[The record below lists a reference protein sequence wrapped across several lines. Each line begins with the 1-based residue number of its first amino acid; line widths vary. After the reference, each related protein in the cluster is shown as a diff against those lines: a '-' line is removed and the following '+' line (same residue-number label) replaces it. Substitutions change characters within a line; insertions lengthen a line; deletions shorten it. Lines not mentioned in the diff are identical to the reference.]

1 MNDFLNCVKIS
12 DKKLMEELMK
22 KEEFQIEDLINVLSE
37 CGLTEISYEENENL
51 KIKIKK
57 SPQRKVI
64 LPKETPQVAKEANK
78 KEDNVK
84 TVVST
89 GIGKYFYADMVK
101 VGDKIKVGQDL
112 GYIYV
117 MGLKTPLK
125 STASG
130 EVLEITVEDGG
141 VVDYGKVLLKVKA
154 TAR

>member
-1 MNDFLNCVKIS
+1 
-12 DKKLMEELMK
+12 MK

-57 SPQRKVI
+57 SLQQKVVI
-64 LPKETPQVAKEANK
+64 PKEIPHSVKEVNK
-78 KEDNVK
+78 KEENIK
-84 TVVST
+84 TVLST
-89 GIGKYFYADMVK
+89 GIGKYFYKDVVK

-125 STASG
+125 ATVG
-130 EVLEITVEDGG
+130 GDVMEITVEDGG

>member
-1 MNDFLNCVKIS
+1 
-12 DKKLMEELMK
+12 MK
-22 KEEFQIEDLINVLSE
+22 KEKFQIEDLINVLSE

-57 SPQRKVI
+57 SPQPKVVM
-64 LPKETPQVAKEANK
+64 PRETSQPVKESITK
-78 KEDNVK
+78 KEESIKNVI
-84 TVVST
+84 ST
-89 GIGKYFYADMVK
+89 GIGRYFYKDVIG

-125 STASG
+125 SAVGG
-130 EVLEITVEDGG
+130 EVMDITVEDGG

>member
-1 MNDFLNCVKIS
+1 
-12 DKKLMEELMK
+12 MK

-57 SPQRKVI
+57 SPQPKVVM
-64 LPKETPQVAKEANK
+64 PKETPQPMKEIGK
-78 KEDNVK
+78 KEENIK

-89 GIGKYFYADMVK
+89 GIGKYFYKDAVK
-101 VGDKIKVGQDL
+101 IGDKVKVGQDL

-125 STASG
+125 STVGG
-130 EVLEITVEDGG
+130 EVMEITVEDGG

>member
-1 MNDFLNCVKIS
+1 
-12 DKKLMEELMK
+12 MK
-22 KEEFQIEDLINVLSE
+22 KEEFQIEDLINILSE

-57 SPQRKVI
+57 SPQPKVVI
-64 LPKETPQVAKEANK
+64 PKETPQPVKEIGK
-78 KEDNVK
+78 KEENIK

-89 GIGKYFYADMVK
+89 GIGKYFYKDVVK
-101 VGDKIKVGQDL
+101 IGDKIKVGQDL

-125 STASG
+125 STVGG
-130 EVLEITVEDGG
+130 EVMEITVEDGG

>member
-1 MNDFLNCVKIS
+1 
-12 DKKLMEELMK
+12 MK

-57 SPQRKVI
+57 SPQPKVVM
-64 LPKETPQVAKEANK
+64 PKEILQPVKEVSK
-78 KEDNVK
+78 KEENIK

-89 GIGKYFYADMVK
+89 GIGKYFYKDAVK
-101 VGDKIKVGQDL
+101 IGDKIKVGQDL

-125 STASG
+125 STVGG
-130 EVLEITVEDGG
+130 EVMEITVEDGG

>member
-1 MNDFLNCVKIS
+1 
-12 DKKLMEELMK
+12 MK

-57 SPQRKVI
+57 SPQRKVV
-64 LPKETPQVAKEANK
+64 LPKETTQVTKEINK
-78 KEDNVK
+78 KEDNLK

-89 GIGKYFYADMVK
+89 GIGKYFYKDIVK
-101 VGDKIKVGQDL
+101 IGDKIKVGQDL

-125 STASG
+125 STVSG

-141 VVDYGKVLLKVKA
+141 VVDYGKILLKVKA

>member
-1 MNDFLNCVKIS
+1 
-12 DKKLMEELMK
+12 MK

-57 SPQRKVI
+57 SPQPKVVM
-64 LPKETPQVAKEANK
+64 PKEAPQPAKEIGK
-78 KEDNVK
+78 KEENIK

-89 GIGKYFYADMVK
+89 GIGKYFYKDAVK
-101 VGDKIKVGQDL
+101 IGDKIKVGQDL

-125 STASG
+125 STVGG
-130 EVLEITVEDGG
+130 EVMEITVEDGG

>member
-1 MNDFLNCVKIS
+1 
-12 DKKLMEELMK
+12 MK
-22 KEEFQIEDLINVLSE
+22 KEEFAIEDLISVLSE

-57 SPQRKVI
+57 SPQRKVVI
-64 LPKETPQVAKEANK
+64 PKEVVQSTKEVAK
-78 KEDNVK
+78 KEDNIK
-84 TVVST
+84 NILST
-89 GIGKYFYADMVK
+89 GIGKYFYQNSVK

-125 STASG
+125 ATVAG
-130 EVLEITVEDGG
+130 EVLEITVKDGG
-141 VVDYGKVLLKVKA
+141 VVDYGKALLKVKA

>member
-1 MNDFLNCVKIS
+1 
-12 DKKLMEELMK
+12 MK

-57 SPQRKVI
+57 SPQRKVV
-64 LPKETPQVAKEANK
+64 LPKETTQVTKEINK
-78 KEDNVK
+78 KEDNLK

-89 GIGKYFYADMVK
+89 GIGKYFYKDIVK
-101 VGDKIKVGQDL
+101 IGDKIKVGQDL

-125 STASG
+125 STVSG

-141 VVDYGKVLLKVKA
+141 VVDYGKILSKVKA

>member
-1 MNDFLNCVKIS
+1 
-12 DKKLMEELMK
+12 MK

-57 SPQRKVI
+57 SPQPKVVMS
-64 LPKETPQVAKEANK
+64 KETPQPMKEIGK
-78 KEDNVK
+78 KEENIK

-89 GIGKYFYADMVK
+89 GIGKYFYKDAVK
-101 VGDKIKVGQDL
+101 IGDKIKVGQDL

-125 STASG
+125 STVGG
-130 EVLEITVEDGG
+130 EVMEITVEDGG

>member
-1 MNDFLNCVKIS
+1 
-12 DKKLMEELMK
+12 MK

-57 SPQRKVI
+57 SPQPKVVM
-64 LPKETPQVAKEANK
+64 PKEILQPVKEVSK
-78 KEDNVK
+78 KEENIK

-89 GIGKYFYADMVK
+89 GIGKYFYKDVVK
-101 VGDKIKVGQDL
+101 IGDKIKVGQDL

-125 STASG
+125 STVGG
-130 EVLEITVEDGG
+130 EVMEITVEDGG

>member
-1 MNDFLNCVKIS
+1 
-12 DKKLMEELMK
+12 MK

-57 SPQRKVI
+57 SPQRKVV
-64 LPKETPQVAKEANK
+64 LPKETTQVTKEVNK
-78 KEDNVK
+78 KEENLK

-89 GIGKYFYADMVK
+89 GIGKYFYKDMVK
-101 VGDKIKVGQDL
+101 IGDKIKVGQDL

-125 STASG
+125 STVSG

>member
-1 MNDFLNCVKIS
+1 
-12 DKKLMEELMK
+12 MK

-57 SPQRKVI
+57 SPQPKVVM
-64 LPKETPQVAKEANK
+64 PKETPQPVKETGK
-78 KEDNVK
+78 KEENIK

-89 GIGKYFYADMVK
+89 GIGKYFYKDAVK
-101 VGDKIKVGQDL
+101 IGDKIKVGQDL

-125 STASG
+125 STVGG
-130 EVLEITVEDGG
+130 EVMEITVEDGG

>member
-1 MNDFLNCVKIS
+1 
-12 DKKLMEELMK
+12 MK

-57 SPQRKVI
+57 SPQQKVVI
-64 LPKETPQVAKEANK
+64 PKEIPHSVKEVNK
-78 KEDNVK
+78 KEENIK
-84 TVVST
+84 TVLST
-89 GIGKYFYADMVK
+89 GIGKYFYKDLVK

-125 STASG
+125 ATVG
-130 EVLEITVEDGG
+130 GDVMEITVEDGG

>member
-1 MNDFLNCVKIS
+1 
-12 DKKLMEELMK
+12 MK

-57 SPQRKVI
+57 SPQPKVVM
-64 LPKETPQVAKEANK
+64 PKEILQPVKEVSK
-78 KEDNVK
+78 KEENIK

-89 GIGKYFYADMVK
+89 GIGKYFYEGIVE

-125 STASG
+125 STVGG
-130 EVLEITVEDGG
+130 EVTEITVEDGG
-141 VVDYGKVLLKVKA
+141 VVDYGKVILKVKA

>member
-1 MNDFLNCVKIS
+1 
-12 DKKLMEELMK
+12 MK
-22 KEEFQIEDLINVLSE
+22 KEKFQIEDLINVLSE

-57 SPQRKVI
+57 SPQPKVVM
-64 LPKETPQVAKEANK
+64 PRETSQPVKESITK
-78 KEDNVK
+78 KEESIKNVI
-84 TVVST
+84 ST
-89 GIGKYFYADMVK
+89 GIGRYFYKDVIG

-125 STASG
+125 STVGG
-130 EVLEITVEDGG
+130 EVMDITVEDGG

>member
-1 MNDFLNCVKIS
+1 
-12 DKKLMEELMK
+12 
-22 KEEFQIEDLINVLSE
+22 LINVLSE

-57 SPQRKVI
+57 SPQPKVVM
-64 LPKETPQVAKEANK
+64 PKETPQPMKEIGK
-78 KEDNVK
+78 KEENIK

-89 GIGKYFYADMVK
+89 GIGKYFYKDAVK
-101 VGDKIKVGQDL
+101 IGDKIKVGQDL

-125 STASG
+125 STVGG
-130 EVLEITVEDGG
+130 EVMEITVEDGG

>member
-1 MNDFLNCVKIS
+1 
-12 DKKLMEELMK
+12 MK

-57 SPQRKVI
+57 SPQPKVVM
-64 LPKETPQVAKEANK
+64 PKEVLQPVKEVSK
-78 KEDNVK
+78 KEENIK

-89 GIGKYFYADMVK
+89 GIGKYFYEGIVE

-125 STASG
+125 STVGG
-130 EVLEITVEDGG
+130 EVMEITVEDGG

>member
-1 MNDFLNCVKIS
+1 
-12 DKKLMEELMK
+12 MK
-22 KEEFQIEDLINVLSE
+22 KDEFQIEDLISVLSE

-57 SPQRKVI
+57 SPQRKVVI
-64 LPKETPQVAKEANK
+64 PKEIVQSTKEVAK
-78 KEDNVK
+78 KEDNIK
-84 TVVST
+84 NILST
-89 GIGKYFYADMVK
+89 GIGKYFYQNSVK

-125 STASG
+125 ATVAG
-130 EVLEITVEDGG
+130 EVLEITVKDGG
-141 VVDYGKVLLKVKA
+141 VVDYGKALLKVKA